1 MRRQLGG
8 NTLKQ
13 ITVVEIM
20 LSYISIGWAYVLFTS
35 PNLFDDSATWDK
47 IQSIASYEWVLGIIT
62 LVCALVKIV
71 GMLVHNKRL
80 RWLGL
85 LMSTVLWVVIA
96 ASFLV
101 ADDSFKLSTGF
112 IVYSGIAVM
121 SLWTSKEVMTSDWGK
136 E

>member
-1 MRRQLGG
+1 
-8 NTLKQ
+8 
-13 ITVVEIM
+13 M
-20 LSYISIGWAYVLFTS
+20 LSYISIGWTYVLFTS
-35 PNLFDDSATWDK
+35 PNLFENSTNWDK

-62 LVCALVKIV
+62 LVCALVKV
-71 GMLVHNKRL
+71 LGMLLNHKRL

-101 ADDSFKLSTGF
+101 ADDIYKITTGF
-112 IVYSGIAVM
+112 VVYSGIAVM
-121 SLWTSKEVMTSDWGK
+121 SLWTSKEVMMGDGGK

>member
-1 MRRQLGG
+1 M
-8 NTLKQ
+8 KQ

-20 LSYISIGWAYVLFTS
+20 LTYISIGWTYVLFTS
-35 PNLFDDSATWDK
+35 PALFDNNSNWDK
-47 IQSIASYEWVLGIIT
+47 IQAIANYEWVVGIIT
-62 LVCALVKIV
+62 LTCALVKIIGIAV
-71 GMLVHNKRL
+71 KSNRL

-96 ASFLV
+96 TSFLI
-101 ADDSFKLSTGF
+101 ADNTFKLTTGF

-121 SLWTSKEVMTSDWGK
+121 SLWTSKEVMMGDYRK